1 MIDLTE
7 DKLIYR
13 VLGVDNGTDTVGIAV
28 VDHHLATGLSKVI
41 HAETL
46 TASRTAYTRHEGR
59 LDARGKMH
67 ARLDVISTFF
77 WEVLNEFDPD
87 VVGCES
93 PFQHLHAQ
101 SFAALTTAMNGLSS
115 TTFDY
120 CTTLEFSKISPGSAK
135 KAVCPVGQ
143 YGNSKEHIREMIGI
157 NNDIEFVDGLLLNNL
172 DEHAVDA
179 IAVAHAVGTHAS
191 LNAFWYKDGKME
203 KFALDHVQLGFR
215 VRW

>member
-13 VLGVDNGTDTVGIAV
+13 VLGIDNGTDTVGIAV
-28 VDHHLATGLSKVI
+28 VDHHLITGLSTVV

-46 TASRTAYTRHEGR
+46 TASRTAYTRHEGK
-59 LDARGKMH
+59 LDSRGKMQ
-67 ARLDVISTFF
+67 ARLEVIATWL

-87 VVGCES
+87 VIGCES
-93 PFQHLHAQ
+93 PFQHLHAH
-101 SFAALTTAMNGLSS
+101 SFAALTTAIDNLSAVA
-115 TTFDY
+115 FHY

-143 YGNSKEHIREMIGI
+143 YGNSKEHIREMIGK
-157 NNDIEFVDGLLLNNL
+157 NKDIVFGEGVKLDDL
-172 DEHAVDA
+172 DEHSVDA
-179 IAVAHAVGTHAS
+179 IAVAHAEATYAS

-203 KFALDHVQLGFR
+203 KFSVLQGR
-215 VRW
+215 

>member
-1 MIDLTE
+1 MIELTD

-28 VDHHLATGLSKVI
+28 IDHHLVTGLSKVV

-46 TASRTAYTRHEGR
+46 TASKTAYTRHEGR

-87 VVGCES
+87 VIGCES

-101 SFAALTTAMNGLSS
+101 SFAALTTAMNGLAE
-115 TTFDY
+115 TAFNY
-120 CTTLEFSKISPGSAK
+120 CTTLEFEKVAPGSAK
-135 KAVCPVGQ
+135 KAVCPVGK
-143 YGNSKEHIREMIGI
+143 YGNSKEHIREMIDI
-157 NNDIEFVDGLLLNNL
+157 NKSIVFDNGLSLVKL
-172 DEHAVDA
+172 DEHSVDA
-179 IAVAHAVGTHAS
+179 IAVAHAVGTRVS
-191 LNAFWYKDGKME
+191 LNAFWLRTGKAE
-203 KFALDHVQLGFR
+203 KLALTLPARGIS
-215 VRW
+215 

>member
-7 DKLIYR
+7 EKLIYR

-28 VDHHLATGLSKVI
+28 VDHHLVTGLSTVV

-46 TASRTAYTRHEGR
+46 TASRTAYTRHEGK
-59 LDARGKMH
+59 LDARGKMQ
-67 ARLDVISTFF
+67 ARLDVIATWF

-87 VVGCES
+87 VIGCEA
-93 PFQHLHAQ
+93 PFQHLHAH
-101 SFAALTTAMNGLSS
+101 SFAALTTAIDNLSS
-115 TTFDY
+115 VSFDY
-120 CTTLEFSKISPGSAK
+120 CTTLEFSRISPGSAK

-143 YGNSKEHIREMIGI
+143 YGNSKEHIREMIKI
-157 NNDIEFVDGLLLNNL
+157 NRDIVLDNGLVLDDL

-179 IAVAHAVGTHAS
+179 IAVAHAEGTHAS

-203 KFALDHVQLGFR
+203 KFSVLQGR
-215 VRW
+215 